1 MQGEREREREREMK
15 IQTGEKTDIQID
27 ENTKRQG
34 NEVIEKQKA

>member
-1 MQGEREREREREMK
+1 VQGEREREREME